1 MKCLNCGTTTD
12 HYLCSCCQN
21 PDILDKI
28 FNEIRFYNQEKCY
41 NPNIMEFA
49 NGLTEKYAERNII
62 PELLKMFDSGI
73 TDFYYCLY

>member
-28 FNEIRFYNQEKCY
+28 FNEIRFYNQE
-41 NPNIMEFA
+41 NVPI
-49 NGLTEKYAERNII
+49 RI
-62 PELLKMFDSGI
+62 
-73 TDFYYCLY
+73 